1 MNLFKKIWL
10 ILCLSIIF
18 CSSSS
23 FSKEEQEDILYIDAG
38 IFNLDSTIP
47 PPPIS
52 SSFEYK
58 LEIDFI
64 FMSLKFTGFLCTRS
78 IFKLPTFVL

>member
-10 ILCLSIIF
+10 ALCLSIIF
-18 CSSSS
+18 CSASS
-23 FSKEEQEDILYIDAG
+23 FSKEEQEDILYMDVG

-58 LEIDFI
+58 LEIE
-64 FMSLKFTGFLCTRS
+64 FMKSK
-78 IFKLPTFVL
+78 IAKLSDAQKD